1 MYVGLP
7 SEMTFCISGIVKVMQ
22 RFVISTHR
30 YSSST
35 SIEPFKIQAIYS
47 DSYDR
52 LIKSGFS
59 QETAIGILTSLD
71 KIATDKASELS
82 NFYLSLN
89 EYDEILKMYHHHIE
103 RFHHDSQTIQSTH
116 HDSERGSYSA
126 LSTNVQHVS
135 EMVMEE
141 IKALES
147 GLQLDVSLEK
157 KKTDESLKNILDSAN
172 EADVYM
178 KNKLQGV
185 QNDLKSVE
193 THARSAI
200 VGFISIL
207 SLSFIGYNLFTKS

>member
-1 MYVGLP
+1 MI
-7 SEMTFCISGIVKVMQ
+7 FCISRTARVIH
-22 RFVISTHR
+22 RFAISIR
-30 YSSST
+30 NYSSST
-35 SIEPFKIQAIYS
+35 STSIEPSKIQTIYS
-47 DSYDR
+47 DSYNR
-52 LIKSGFS
+52 LIKAGFS
-59 QETAIGILTSLD
+59 QETSMGILTNLD
-71 KIATDKASELS
+71 KIATEKAGELS
-82 NFYLSLN
+82 SFYLSLN

-116 HDSERGSYSA
+116 HDSERASYSA
-126 LSTNVQHVS
+126 LSDNVQQVS
-135 EMVMEE
+135 EVVMEE

-157 KKTDESLKNILDSAN
+157 KKTDESLKNILDDAN

-207 SLSFIGYNLFTKS
+207 TLSFIGYNLFTKS